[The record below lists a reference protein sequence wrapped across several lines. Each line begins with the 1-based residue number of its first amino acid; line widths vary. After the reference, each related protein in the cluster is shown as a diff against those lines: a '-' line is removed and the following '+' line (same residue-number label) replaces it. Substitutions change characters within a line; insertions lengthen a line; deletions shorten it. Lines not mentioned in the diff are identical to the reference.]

1 MGGVYRGKVTGMMQ
15 FGCFVELT
23 GFRQK
28 VEGLVHLSNI
38 SAARVNNA
46 ADAVQ
51 KGQDVWVKVVSMA
64 GSKLGLSMRD
74 CDQKTGK
81 DLLDLGKPKEGAGGA
96 GAGGAL
102 VPGQRGPSALVGI
115 SGIKVNPE
123 DFEETTKR

>member
-1 MGGVYRGKVTGMMQ
+1 MMQ

-23 GFRQK
+23 GFRGRK

-64 GSKLGLSMRD
+64 GNKLGLSMRD

-81 DLLDLGKPKEGAGGA
+81 DLLDLGKAKEGAGG
-96 GAGGAL
+96 GAAL
-102 VPGQRGPSALVGI
+102 VPGQRGPSGLVGI